1 MLTVIL
7 AVLALAAPAGSN
19 GRDDDEGQWS
29 CTVLIDG
36 SRGSSVM
43 VTLQQTVGGTVVS
56 RSVGWSPPVLD
67 QFAPRAPRPEAP
79 ELTVFYDMTEQG
91 EIGPAD
97 MILGGATS
105 LGGLAT
111 VLAGKTLSLDLD
123 GRGPW
128 TVAVPARGLG
138 PDYPLGDDMVRHRSA
153 FFDAPELPAL
163 LDRGGIITLSLLDA
177 GGYLAAQTR
186 YDLTYAG
193 ERAHLFV
200 EARDRVAAM
209 MRLAPDEAIARY
221 PDDCSRATGTVPPE
235 FLPPLTVSTP

>member
-7 AVLALAAPAGSN
+7 AALALIAPAAPG
-19 GRDDDEGQWS
+19 GQDDDEDQWS

-43 VTLQQTVGGTVVS
+43 VSLQQTVGGTVVS

-67 QFAPRAPRPEAP
+67 QFAPRTPRPEAP

-91 EIGPAD
+91 GIGPAD
-97 MILGGATS
+97 MVLGAASS
-105 LGGLAT
+105 LGGPAA
-111 VLAGKTLSLDLD
+111 VLARETLSLDLD
-123 GRGPW
+123 GGGPW

-138 PDYPLGDDMVRHRSA
+138 PDYPLGDDLVRHRSA
-153 FFDAPELPAL
+153 VFDAPDLPPL
-163 LDRGGIITLSLLDA
+163 LDRGGIVTLSLLDA
-177 GGYLAAQTR
+177 DGYLAAQTR
-186 YDLTYAG
+186 YDLTYAS

-200 EARDRVAAM
+200 EARDKVAAM

-221 PDDCSRATGTVPPE
+221 PDDCARATGTVPPE